1 MSQYRDSFTGGGGG
15 GATGGAGAGG
25 RSRDGG
31 EEYAYRG
38 REEDDASQYS
48 PEPRYG
54 FGAMPVPEIDSRPSN
69 RPTQQPRRPLQ
80 PMSSRQDGSG
90 VQNFPIP
97 PVPRA
102 PSNSSRGGGGP
113 PPRPPRPSY
122 VPSNLD
128 SSDVQEVRHNPNFS
142 YRLNQQ
148 PIRCQPRYSQQSED
162 DEDFLS
168 PLGHPSMSSSRSIF
182 IGFDPSN
189 PSGPSN
195 SLEGPSTA
203 SLGVIPNFPVV
214 PPPAPA
220 VTNKKSLGVGPPPPS
235 ARRGT
240 SSYYSQQLPGVSP
253 IPEEPIDRHG
263 SYASSAAIPSNWNFG
278 PMEYYHG
285 DDFIGDSDDND
296 SEIHIDPYI
305 EAEGGLVRQASLGRK
320 SRPVITE
327 IRSPGSLRGG
337 SKSSSNESFKSSL
350 SVDRSVGVARTASR
364 SPAVKSLP
372 TVPPLPTIIHPGPQ
386 ARSPVP
392 KSPSNLPT
400 IQQPVAYTADNYM
413 DERFNFSRGVSQSS
427 SAGLEKELGYLTPT
441 SPWAT
446 TPTSMKFP
454 VAAAGAHPG
463 RRVPPRLNLD
473 AVREAEAR
481 GSLTSLPDLIRRAT
495 KLAAVLETG
504 RPDSRW
510 GMRGSF
516 MGNSSASMRRLLI
529 GDC

>member
-1 MSQYRDSFTGGGGG
+1 MSQYRDSFTGRGGGG
-15 GATGGAGAGG
+15 GGGAGG
-25 RSRDGG
+25 RSRDEG

-38 REEDDASQYS
+38 REEDDDASQYS

-54 FGAMPVPEIDSRPSN
+54 FGAMPIPEIDSRPSN

-80 PMSSRQDGSG
+80 PMSSRQDGGGGQS
-90 VQNFPIP
+90 FPMP

-102 PSNSSRGGGGP
+102 PSNSSRGGGP

-128 SSDVQEVRHNPNFS
+128 SSDVQEVRQNPNFS

-148 PIRCQPRYSQQSED
+148 PVRSQPRYSQQSED

-195 SLEGPSTA
+195 SPPGPSAA

-214 PPPAPA
+214 PPAAPA
-220 VTNKKSLGVGPPPPS
+220 VPNRKSLGVNPPPS

-240 SSYYSQQLPGVSP
+240 SSYYSQQALGVSP

-263 SYASSAAIPSNWNFG
+263 SYASSAAIPTDWNFG
-278 PMEYYHG
+278 PVEYYQG
-285 DDFIGDSDDND
+285 DDFIGDSDDDD
-296 SEIHIDPYI
+296 SEIHVDPYI
-305 EAEGGLVRQASLGRK
+305 EAGGGLVRQASLGRK

-327 IRSPGSLRGG
+327 IKSSGSLRGG

-350 SVDRSVGVARTASR
+350 SVDKSVGVARTGSR
-364 SPAVKSLP
+364 SPAVKISP
-372 TVPPLPTIIHPGPQ
+372 TVIPPLPTIIHPGPP
-386 ARSPVP
+386 ARPPAPSISPSGLLTIQKPVP
-392 KSPSNLPT
+392 
-400 IQQPVAYTADNYM
+400 YTADNYM

-427 SAGLEKELGYLTPT
+427 SPGLEKELGYLTPT

-446 TPTSMKFP
+446 TPTSVKIP
-454 VAAAGAHPG
+454 AATAGSHPG
-463 RRVPPRLNLD
+463 RKVPPRLNLD

-516 MGNSSASMRRLLI
+516 MGNSSTSMRNF
-529 GDC
+529 